1 MRKEVSME
9 TRKNHRKINDPKERL
24 RIVLASLQPGV
35 NKSELCRQEGIYIQQ
50 LVRWTQE
57 DLKGAEESLKKRPRR
72 VKERDLEKGYLK
84 EEVAHLKEL
93 LLEQTKEI
101 SILKKRTN
109 TV

>member
-1 MRKEVSME
+1 ME
-9 TRKNHRKINDPKERL
+9 PRNNYRKIKDSKERL

-57 DLKGAEESLKKRPRR
+57 AIGAAEEGLKRKPRK
-72 VKERDLEKGYLK
+72 VKEQDSEKMYLK
-84 EEVAHLKEL
+84 QEVNYLKEL

-101 SILKKRTN
+101 STLKKRTN
-109 TV
+109 TI